1 MTAERCFGATGSVAK
16 SRYLHKVNNMVRAVE
31 AESPGVSGIDH
42 FSVQSKLAVLSG
54 ELHRA
59 GNPTRRPPSASPSS
73 SPGRLRPPPNKI
85 FFSRN
90 DQVRLARP
98 RAIDFSKQQK
108 SYVSCTELDPT
119 IA

>member
-1 MTAERCFGATGSVAK
+1 LTAERCFGATGSVAK

-59 GNPTRRPPSASPSS
+59 EQLLLQQVGSPPPPPPPPPPPSPPSPP
-73 SPGRLRPPPNKI
+73 SPRSAAKRESMSMG
-85 FFSRN
+85 
-90 DQVRLARP
+90 
-98 RAIDFSKQQK
+98 
-108 SYVSCTELDPT
+108 CTT
-119 IA
+119 CVGMFI

>member
-1 MTAERCFGATGSVAK
+1 MAK

-59 GNPTRRPPSASPSS
+59 EQLLLQQVGS
-73 SPGRLRPPPNKI
+73 PPPPPPPPPP
-85 FFSRN
+85 
-90 DQVRLARP
+90 RL
-98 RAIDFSKQQK
+98 
-108 SYVSCTELDPT
+108 
-119 IA
+119 